1 MMSTAAARPSTRAL
15 SDFLAQLDATCD
27 APILAA
33 VKLID
38 EHRSAYATASKLSY
52 MRHLAREAVYI
63 AVSDDRA
70 ADAARARLDRA
81 ITSETDPTGAF
92 RTALWPLLA
101 AIVES
106 GARLRRE
113 ARAAELRRGG
123 DLSHLSAEERA
134 YHRELR
140 AMFAARA

>member
-1 MMSTAAARPSTRAL
+1 MMSTAARPSTRAL

-52 MRHLAREAVYI
+52 MRRLAREAVYI

-70 ADAARARLDRA
+70 ADAARMGFFSVPGAPGVGALLEFGRGIGEMARR
-81 ITSETDPTGAF
+81 P
-92 RTALWPLLA
+92 
-101 AIVES
+101 
-106 GARLRRE
+106 
-113 ARAAELRRGG
+113 
-123 DLSHLSAEERA
+123 
-134 YHRELR
+134 
-140 AMFAARA
+140 

>member
-1 MMSTAAARPSTRAL
+1 MMSTAAARPSTRTL

-52 MRHLAREAVYI
+52 MRRLAREAVYI

-92 RTALWPLLA
+92 RIALWPLLA
-101 AIVES
+101 AIV
-106 GARLRRE
+106 AP
-113 ARAAELRRGG
+113 RAAELRRGG